1 MFATREQNRSLCRET
16 SHQTN
21 SLTRAT
27 FWGAK
32 PIRGNEGDVRRDP
45 SQFVQDKSP
54 YSLQR
59 IACTVGTALSDPGCP
74 DGWWTS
80 GPAPWMRYQDAAD
93 YIGVSVGHLRN
104 LVSAGQIPVY
114 GPVRVRRFRRD
125 MLDLYVTDPDA
136 AMRKFRLERK
146 RTRDG

>member
-1 MFATREQNRSLCRET
+1 M
-16 SHQTN
+16 
-21 SLTRAT
+21 
-27 FWGAK
+27 G
-32 PIRGNEGDVRRDP
+32 
-45 SQFVQDKSP
+45 
-54 YSLQR
+54 
-59 IACTVGTALSDPGCP
+59 DPGRL
-74 DGWWTS
+74 DSGWLP
-80 GPAPWMRYQDAAD
+80 GPGTWMRYQDAAD

-114 GPVRVRRFRRD
+114 GPARVRRFRRD